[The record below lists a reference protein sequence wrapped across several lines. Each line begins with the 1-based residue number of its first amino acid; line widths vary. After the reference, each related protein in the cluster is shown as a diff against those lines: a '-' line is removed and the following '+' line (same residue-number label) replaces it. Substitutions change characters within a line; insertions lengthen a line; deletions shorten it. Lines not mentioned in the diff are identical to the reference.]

1 MSLVKSIGNKKV
13 NLDFNKEFINI
24 FSDKIKNADVSF
36 INQTLK
42 DLHPSD
48 TANLIENLSETSRAK
63 LIELEDFNIEPEIFI
78 EINESIQSEVLQIL
92 SIDSIS
98 KIIKRLES
106 DDIIKILENLEPEKK
121 EKVLDKLPPKDRFL
135 LEEGLSFPE
144 DSAARIMQREFTAV
158 PSDWT
163 VGQTIDYLREN
174 KELPQEFLEIFIVNN
189 EFKPIGTVPSSR
201 VLRTSRDSKMNSIM
215 REMPV
220 LISVNM
226 DKEEV
231 GYTFENYN
239 LVSAGV
245 VNKENK
251 LVGMITADDVFTV
264 VQEEA
269 EEDVLR
275 LAGVGDEEIT
285 DGVLVKTKRRF
296 NWLLLNLFTALLATW
311 VISLF
316 GASIEQ
322 MVALAFLMPIV
333 ASMGGNAGMQTLAV
347 TIRAIA
353 TKELSSGN
361 FNKIVGKE
369 FLIGILN
376 GIIFAIIT
384 AIIVQL
390 WFKEFSLSL
399 LIGISMILNMIVAG
413 LFGILVPVSLKKM
426 NIDPA
431 LASSVFVTTIT
442 DVIGF
447 LSFLGIGSFFFLN

>member
-1 MSLVKSIGNKKV
+1 MALLKSTGNKKV
-13 NLDFNKEFINI
+13 NLDFNKEFISTFSNNI
-24 FSDKIKNADVSF
+24 ENRNVDF
-36 INQTLK
+36 INQTLN
-42 DLHPSD
+42 DLHAAD
-48 TANLIENLSETSRAK
+48 IANLIENLNIDTRTK
-63 LIELEDFNIEPEIFI
+63 LIEIESFNIDPEIFI
-78 EINESIQSEVLQIL
+78 ELNESVQSEVLQQL
-92 SIDSIS
+92 SIDSLT
-98 KIIKRLES
+98 KIIRRLES
-106 DDIIKILENLEPEKK
+106 DNAIKILENINKDSK
-121 EKVLDKLPPKDRFL
+121 EKVLEKLPPKDKFL
-135 LEEGLSFPE
+135 LQEGLSYPE

-158 PSDWT
+158 PSNWT
-163 VGQTIDYLREN
+163 VGQTIDYLRED
-174 KELPQEFLEIFIVNN
+174 KDLPEEFLEIFIVDND
-189 EFKPIGTVPSSR
+189 FKPIGTVPSSR
-201 VLRTSRDSKMNSIM
+201 VLRTPRDSKMNSIM
-215 REMPV
+215 TEMPV

-231 GYTFENYN
+231 GHAFENYN

-251 LVGMITADDVFTV
+251 LVGMITADDVVTV

-269 EEDVLR
+269 EEDALR

-285 DGVLVKTKRRF
+285 DSVLLKTKRRF

-311 VISLF
+311 VISFF

-353 TKELSSGN
+353 TQELSKSN
-361 FNKIVGKE
+361 FNRVVGKE

-376 GIIFAIIT
+376 GVIFAIIT
-384 AIIVQL
+384 AVIVQL
-390 WFKEFSLSL
+390 WFKDINLSL

-447 LSFLGIGSFFFLN
+447 LSFLGLGSYYFLN

>member
-1 MSLVKSIGNKKV
+1 MTLVKSTGDKKV
-13 NLDFNKEFINI
+13 NLDFNKEFINT
-24 FSDKIKNADVSF
+24 FSEKIQSSDITF

-42 DLHPSD
+42 DLHESD
-48 TANLIENLSETSRAK
+48 VANLIENLSNETRTK
-63 LIELEDFNIEPEIFI
+63 LIELEEFNIDPDIFI
-78 EINESIQSEVLQIL
+78 ELNESIQSEVLQLL
-92 SIDSIS
+92 STDSIIN
-98 KIIKRLES
+98 IIKRLES
-106 DDIIKILENLEPEKK
+106 DDSIKILENVEKNKK
-121 EKVLDKLPPKDRFL
+121 ELILEKLPPKDKFL
-135 LEEGLSFPE
+135 LEEGLSYPE

-158 PSDWT
+158 PSNWS

-174 KELPQEFLEIFIVNN
+174 KDLPKEFLEIFIVDN
-189 EFKPIGTVPSSR
+189 EFKPVGTVPSSR
-201 VLRTSRDSKMNSIM
+201 VLRTSRDAKMNSIM
-215 REMPV
+215 TEMPV

-231 GYTFENYN
+231 GHTFENYN

-245 VNKENK
+245 VNKQNK
-251 LVGMITADDVFTV
+251 LVGMITADDVVTV

-269 EEDVLR
+269 EEDALR

-285 DGVLVKTKRRF
+285 DSVVIKTKRRF

-311 VISLF
+311 VISNF

-353 TKELSSGN
+353 KKELSASN
-361 FNKIVGKE
+361 FNRVVGKE
-369 FLIGILN
+369 FIIGILN
-376 GIIFAIIT
+376 GIIFALIT
-384 AIIVQL
+384 AFIVHL

-399 LIGISMILNMIVAG
+399 LIGISMVLNMIVAG

-447 LSFLGIGSFFFLN
+447 LSFLGLGSYYFMN